1 MDAIEERTEQLKE
14 EAYEYSRDVH
24 SKVDSLLKDVMLE
37 IWSMSGGNCRRG

>member
-24 SKVDSLLKDVMLE
+24 SKVDSLSRTSCWK

>member
-24 SKVDSLLKDVMLE
+24 SKVREGLLQRIDTFLDIKP
-37 IWSMSGGNCRRG
+37 